1 MVHLPSGL
9 MYYEALPPETKPLPR
24 PLSLEAHPAAQQSP
38 KPHSENIFSKLLG
51 ELKFKFSR
59 RISGTAGG
67 VVTER

>member
-1 MVHLPSGL
+1 